1 MTLIYCCVQ
10 PANTKMHFFSVLQM
24 RKPLPSFKLWKRIT
38 QPLCSHFLNLTSKSK
53 MFSRQYLI
61 ISNDL
66 NLLLCATSKHE
77 NALLFSFANE
87 KMVVGRFFLPW
98 VVLSPRLMESRDF
111 SGAHT
116 TTITFFSK
124 SFLSRFHD

>member
-1 MTLIYCCVQ
+1 
-10 PANTKMHFFSVLQM
+10 MHNQQTRKYTSFQFCKKLQ
-24 RKPLPSFKLWKRIT
+24 KSQNLFDT
-38 QPLCSHFLNLTSKSK
+38 ESHNLVFQFDLESHRNFEIQKG
-53 MFSRQYLI
+53 FSRQYLI

>member
-24 RKPLPSFKLWKRIT
+24 RKWLQSFKSPNLSVHIF
-38 QPLCSHFLNLTSKSK
+38 FLNLTSKSK
-53 MFSRQYLI
+53 RFSRQYLI